1 MISRVVEIGGG
12 GDKDLRQIE
21 NQIRPHGRRMEAR
34 RPGLGGM
41 VICETDIND
50 VEPFWKKTKKRKEAG
65 DEDFCREGTKFVLG
79 RKRKLDVGG
88 RVTQML

>member
-1 MISRVVEIGGG
+1 MISRVVKIGCG

-41 VICETDIND
+41 VINVSYE
-50 VEPFWKKTKKRKEAG
+50 
-65 DEDFCREGTKFVLG
+65 
-79 RKRKLDVGG
+79 
-88 RVTQML
+88 